1 MTAAPEPLRLFDDDR
16 GEVDRKSHVETGC
29 PRRSDDALRAVARD
43 AKLLTEAQRRLD
55 CAVEAARAD
64 GCSWRR
70 IGTASG
76 VRFQTFHRAHTSRRA
91 LN

>member
-55 CAVEAARAD
+55 CAKKQFAPTGAAGARNRLRA
-64 GCSWRR
+64 SPSRPS
-70 IGTASG
+70 IGPI
-76 VRFQTFHRAHTSRRA
+76 HLDEH
-91 LN
+91 